1 MAGRGPFIRSR
12 LWTWKRLEIKTHAC
26 VSICR
31 VLTLRLCALTL
42 PALPLAGLQLVRQ
55 RQEAAEEHGE
65 AAGPELGASHQALQQ
80 VRPGQRREAER
91 QQRRQL
97 LRR

>member
-1 MAGRGPFIRSR
+1 MCFHLPRPNPLSVCSNA
-12 LWTWKRLEIKTHAC
+12 
-26 VSICR
+26 
-31 VLTLRLCALTL
+31 